1 MNEGQARTLG
11 ALNNGALTAAE
22 VAKHTAMS
30 REQVGEHLRHLASIG
45 FVSGNTARPRVWAM
59 TGRARGWATTSIGR
73 SALES
78 QA

>member
-11 ALNNGALTAAE
+11 ALNNGALSAANI
-22 VAKHTAMS
+22 AAHTAMS
-30 REQVGEHLRHLASIG
+30 QDQVREHLRHLAALG
-45 FVSGNTARPRVWAM
+45 FVYGNAARPRVWGM
-59 TGRARGWATTSIGR
+59 TGLAKGWATTSIGR